1 MLHISTFTLIRFQ
14 CLNVI
19 VLHFYEN
26 RYIFFLFFTIS
37 SQLQQC
43 WRAFLAYRTCNFKH
57 TRPAYAMRRRP
68 LVPRVGT
75 LYFYF
80 LTNPSLLIK
89 WRLENNL
96 TSLMSGHEF
105 YCYCILI
112 NFIVWRLVNDSLS
125 FPSKEGSSITYMLVL
140 WESSDILE

>member
-1 MLHISTFTLIRFQ
+1 MSRCYCVTLLWKWI
-14 CLNVI
+14 
-19 VLHFYEN
+19 Y
-26 RYIFFLFFTIS
+26 FLFFLTIS

-43 WRAFLAYRTCNFKH
+43 WQAFLAYRTCNFKY

-125 FPSKEGSSITYMLVL
+125 FPSKEGSSNTCLFCGRIQTF
-140 WESSDILE
+140 LE